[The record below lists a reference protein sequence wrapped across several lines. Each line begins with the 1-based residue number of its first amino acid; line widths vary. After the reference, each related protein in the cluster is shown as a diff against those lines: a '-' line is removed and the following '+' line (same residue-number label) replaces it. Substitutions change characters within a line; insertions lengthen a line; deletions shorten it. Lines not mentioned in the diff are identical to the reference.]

1 MHKPYDTATNEILGH
16 GPNSWMAY
24 LQLPATAGKIMAATL
39 LMAGL
44 RLSDPEITD
53 LRRRLRTMNILKDS
67 SFSRVL
73 LKEGREEGRK
83 EGRKE
88 GEKKGQIAGAQK
100 LLFHLGRSRLGPI
113 SKKTRVAIEAIDD
126 ISRLERL
133 GERLL
138 KVASWAELL
147 VEAE

>member
-1 MHKPYDTATNEILGH
+1 
-16 GPNSWMAY
+16 MAY

-44 RLSDPEITD
+44 RLSDPEITA

-73 LKEGREEGRK
+73 LKEGRE

-138 KVASWAELL
+138 TVSSWAELL